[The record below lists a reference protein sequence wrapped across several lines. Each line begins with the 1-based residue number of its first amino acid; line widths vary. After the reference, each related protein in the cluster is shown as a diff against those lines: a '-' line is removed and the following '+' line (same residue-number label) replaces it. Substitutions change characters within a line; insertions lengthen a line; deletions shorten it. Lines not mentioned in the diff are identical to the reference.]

1 MKFNTIVSVDPGL
14 SGGLSLFQDNQLV
27 ACISMPTVKV
37 ETKPARYK
45 FDLLNGKKQFIK
57 SGPNKGKAKMIQI
70 SAAKYDTH
78 LALNEIKD
86 FFTFSEPENVAIIL
100 EAPAMSCGNLNA
112 KFGNSAKS
120 TATTNQNFGKLLAVA
135 ELCNLN
141 IFTVPPHKWKKDLN
155 LTKDKEQCVSFAEK
169 LFDRSFRTQR
179 NSLIDGQAESAL
191 IGHWFITSQ
200 GNEDE

>member
-14 SGGLSLFQDNQLV
+14 AGGLSLFQDNKLI
-27 ACISMPTVKV
+27 ACISMPTVKI

-45 FDLLNGKKQFIK
+45 LDLLNGKKQFIK
-57 SGPNKGKAKMIQI
+57 SGSNKGKPKMIQV

-86 FFTFSEPENVAIIL
+86 FFSFSEPENVAIIL
-100 EAPAMSCGNLNA
+100 EAPAMS
-112 KFGNSAKS
+112 FGNSASS

-155 LTKDKEQCVSFAEK
+155 LTKDKELCVSFAEK
-169 LFDRSFRTQR
+169 EFGKKFRTDR
-179 NSLIDGQAESAL
+179 GRLLDGQAESAL
-191 IGHWFITSQ
+191 IGLWFLKFRDK
-200 GNEDE
+200 E

>member
-14 SGGLSLFQDNQLV
+14 AGGISLFQNNKLV

-45 FDLLNGKKQFIK
+45 LDLLNGKKQLIK
-57 SGPNKGKAKMIQI
+57 SGSNKGKPKMIQV
-70 SAAKYDTH
+70 SAAKYDTQ
-78 LALNEIKD
+78 LALKEIED
-86 FFTFSEPENVAIIL
+86 FFLFSEPEKVAIIL
-100 EAPAMSCGNLNA
+100 EAPAMS
-112 KFGNSAKS
+112 FGNSASS

-155 LTKDKEQCVSFAEK
+155 LTKDKEECVKYADK
-169 LFDRSFRTQR
+169 LSGKSFRTDR
-179 NSLIDGQAESAL
+179 GALKDGPAES
-191 IGHWFITSQ
+191 F
-200 GNEDE
+200 

>member
-14 SGGLSLFQDNQLV
+14 TGGLSLFVNNQLV

-57 SGPNKGKAKMIQI
+57 SGPNKGQAKTIQI
-70 SAAKYDTH
+70 SAAKYEIN

-86 FFTFSEPENVAIIL
+86 FFTFSEPEKVAIIL
-100 EAPAMSCGNLNA
+100 ESPAMS
-112 KFGNSAKS
+112 FGNSASS

-135 ELCNLN
+135 ELCKLN
-141 IFTVPPHKWKKDLN
+141 IFTVPPHKWKKDLG
-155 LTKDKEQCVSFAEK
+155 LTKDKLQCVEFAEK
-169 LFDRSFRTQR
+169 LFEKSFRTDR
-179 NSLIDGQAESAL
+179 GALLDGQAESAL
-191 IGHWFITSQ
+191 IGYWYINHKLKEE
-200 GNEDE
+200 NA

>member
-14 SGGLSLFQDNQLV
+14 AGGISLFQDNKLV

-45 FDLLNGKKQFIK
+45 LDLLNGKKQFIK
-57 SGPNKGKAKMIQI
+57 SGSNKGKPKMIQI

-86 FFTFSEPENVAIIL
+86 FFSFSEPENVAIIL
-100 EAPAMSCGNLNA
+100 EAPAMS
-112 KFGNSAKS
+112 FGNSASS

-155 LTKDKEQCVSFAEK
+155 LTKDKEQCVHYAEQ
-169 LFDRSFRTQR
+169 LFNKSFRTQR

-191 IGHWFITSQ
+191 IGHWFIQSDNNNDTEVTS
-200 GNEDE
+200 

>member
-1 MKFNTIVSVDPGL
+1 MKFNTIVSVDIGL
-14 SGGLSLFQDNQLV
+14 SGGISLFQDNKLV

-45 FDLLNGKKQFIK
+45 LDLLNGKKQLIK
-57 SGPNKGKAKMIQI
+57 SGSNKGKPKMIQV

-86 FFTFSEPENVAIIL
+86 FFSFSEPENVAIIL
-100 EAPAMSCGNLNA
+100 EAPAMS
-112 KFGNSAKS
+112 FGNSASS

-141 IFTVPPHKWKKDLN
+141 IITVPPHKWKKDLN
-155 LTKDKEQCVSFAEK
+155 LTKDKELCVSFAEK

-179 NSLIDGQAESAL
+179 NRLIDGPAESAL

>member
-1 MKFNTIVSVDPGL
+1 MKFNTVVSVDPGL
-14 SGGLSLFQDNQLV
+14 AGGLSLFQDNKLV

-45 FDLLNGKKQFIK
+45 LDLLNGKKQLIK
-57 SGPNKGKAKMIQI
+57 SGSNKGKPKMIQV

-86 FFTFSEPENVAIIL
+86 FFSFSEPENVAIIL
-100 EAPAMSCGNLNA
+100 EAPAMS
-112 KFGNSAKS
+112 FGNSASS

-179 NSLIDGQAESAL
+179 NRLIDGPAESAL
-191 IGHWFITSQ
+191 IGHWFISSL

>member
-14 SGGLSLFQDNQLV
+14 AGGLSLFQDNQLIS
-27 ACISMPTVKV
+27 CISMPTVKV

-57 SGPNKGKAKMIQI
+57 SGPNKGQAKMIQI

-135 ELCNLN
+135 ELCKLN
-141 IFTVPPHKWKKDLN
+141 IFTVPPHKWKKDLA
-155 LTKDKEQCVSFAEK
+155 LSKDKEECVKYAEQLSGK
-169 LFDRSFRTQR
+169 SFRTDR
-179 NSLIDGQAESAL
+179 GALKDGPAES
-191 IGHWFITSQ
+191 F
-200 GNEDE
+200 

>member
-14 SGGLSLFQDNQLV
+14 AGGLSLFQDNKLV

-45 FDLLNGKKQFIK
+45 LDLLNGKKQFIK
-57 SGPNKGKAKMIQI
+57 SGSNKGKPKMIQV
-70 SAAKYDTH
+70 SAAKYNAH

-86 FFTFSEPENVAIIL
+86 FFLFSEPEGIAIIL
-100 EAPAMSCGNLNA
+100 EAPAMS
-112 KFGNSAKS
+112 FGNSASS

-155 LTKDKEQCVSFAEK
+155 LTKDKKECVEFAEK
-169 LFDRSFRTQR
+169 EFGRNFRTKGGR
-179 NSLIDGQAESAL
+179 LLDGQAESAL
-191 IGHWFITSQ
+191 IGLWFLKF
-200 GNEDE
+200 GLKE

>member
-14 SGGLSLFQDNQLV
+14 AGGLSLFQDNKLV

-45 FDLLNGKKQFIK
+45 LDLLNGKKQFIK
-57 SGPNKGKAKMIQI
+57 SGSNKGKPKMIQV
-70 SAAKYDTH
+70 SAAKYNAH

-86 FFTFSEPENVAIIL
+86 FFLFSEPEGVAIIL
-100 EAPAMSCGNLNA
+100 EAPAMS
-112 KFGNSAKS
+112 FGNSASS

-155 LTKDKEQCVSFAEK
+155 LTKDKKECVEFAEK
-169 LFDRSFRTQR
+169 EFGRNFRTKGGR
-179 NSLIDGQAESAL
+179 LLDGQAESAL
-191 IGHWFITSQ
+191 IGLWFLKF
-200 GNEDE
+200 GAKE

>member
-1 MKFNTIVSVDPGL
+1 MKFNTIVSADIGL
-14 SGGLSLFQDNQLV
+14 AGGLSLFQDNKLV

-45 FDLLNGKKQFIK
+45 LDLLNGKKQFIK
-57 SGPNKGKAKMIQI
+57 SGSNKGKPKMIQV

-86 FFTFSEPENVAIIL
+86 FFLFSEPEKVAIIL
-100 EAPAMSCGNLNA
+100 EAPAMS
-112 KFGNSAKS
+112 FGNSASS

-155 LTKDKEQCVSFAEK
+155 LTKDKELCVSFAEK
-169 LFDRSFRTQR
+169 EFGKKFRTDR
-179 NSLIDGQAESAL
+179 GRLLDGQAESAL
-191 IGHWFITSQ
+191 IGLWFLKF
-200 GNEDE
+200 GDKE

>member
-14 SGGLSLFQDNQLV
+14 AGGLSLFQDNKLV

-45 FDLLNGKKQFIK
+45 LDLLNGKKQFIK
-57 SGPNKGKAKMIQI
+57 SGSNKGKPKMIQV

-86 FFTFSEPENVAIIL
+86 FFSFSEPENVAIIL
-100 EAPAMSCGNLNA
+100 EAPAMS
-112 KFGNSAKS
+112 FGNSASS

-155 LTKDKEQCVSFAEK
+155 LTKDKEECVKYAEHLSGK
-169 LFDRSFRTQR
+169 SFRTDR
-179 NSLIDGQAESAL
+179 GALKDGPAES
-191 IGHWFITSQ
+191 F
-200 GNEDE
+200 

>member
-14 SGGLSLFQDNQLV
+14 SGGLSLFVNNQLV
-27 ACISMPTVKV
+27 SCISMPTVKV
-37 ETKPARYK
+37 ETKQARYK
-45 FDLLNGKKQFIK
+45 LDLLNGKKQFIK
-57 SGPNKGKAKMIQI
+57 SGPNKDKPKMIQI
-70 SAAKYDTH
+70 SAAKYDLH

-86 FFTFSEPENVAIIL
+86 FFTFSEPEEVAIIL
-100 EAPAMSCGNLNA
+100 EAPAMS
-112 KFGNSAKS
+112 FGNSASS

-155 LTKDKEQCVSFAEK
+155 LTKDKEQCVKYAEQ
-169 LFDRSFRTQR
+169 LFNKSFRTQR

-191 IGHWFITSQ
+191 IGHWFIKSDHNNDTEVT
-200 GNEDE
+200 N

>member
-1 MKFNTIVSVDPGL
+1 MKFNTIVSVDIGL
-14 SGGLSLFQDNQLV
+14 AGGLSLFQDNKLV

-45 FDLLNGKKQFIK
+45 LDLLNGKKQFIK
-57 SGPNKGKAKMIQI
+57 SGLNKGKPKMIQV

-86 FFTFSEPENVAIIL
+86 FFSFLEPEKVAIIL
-100 EAPAMSCGNLNA
+100 EAPAMS
-112 KFGNSAKS
+112 FGNSASS

-155 LTKDKEQCVSFAEK
+155 LTKDKELCVSFAEK
-169 LFDRSFRTQR
+169 EFGKKFRTDR
-179 NSLIDGQAESAL
+179 GKLLDGQAESAL
-191 IGHWFITSQ
+191 IALWFLKF
-200 GNEDE
+200 GAKE

>member
-14 SGGLSLFQDNQLV
+14 AGGLSLFVNNQLV
-27 ACISMPTVKV
+27 TCISMPTVKV

-57 SGPNKGKAKMIQI
+57 SGPNKCQAKMIQI

-78 LALNEIKD
+78 LALNEIRD

-100 EAPAMSCGNLNA
+100 EAPAMS
-112 KFGNSAKS
+112 FGNSASS

-135 ELCNLN
+135 ELCSLN
-141 IFTVPPHKWKKDLN
+141 IFTVPPHKWKKDLA
-155 LTKDKEQCVSFAEK
+155 LSKDKEECVSFAEK

-179 NSLIDGQAESAL
+179 NAMIDGPAESAL
-191 IGHWFITSQ
+191 IGYWFISSQ
-200 GNEDE
+200 KD

>member
-14 SGGLSLFQDNQLV
+14 AGGLSLFQDNKLV

-45 FDLLNGKKQFIK
+45 LDLLNGKKQFIK
-57 SGPNKGKAKMIQI
+57 SGSNKGKPKMIQV
-70 SAAKYDTH
+70 SAAKYNAH

-86 FFTFSEPENVAIIL
+86 FFLFSEPEGVAIIL
-100 EAPAMSCGNLNA
+100 EAPAMS
-112 KFGNSAKS
+112 FGNSASS

-155 LTKDKEQCVSFAEK
+155 LTKDKKECVEFAEK
-169 LFDRSFRTQR
+169 EFRRSFRTKGGR
-179 NSLIDGQAESAL
+179 LLDGQAESAL
-191 IGHWFITSQ
+191 IGLWFLKF
-200 GNEDE
+200 GLKE

>member
-14 SGGLSLFQDNQLV
+14 AGGLWLFQDNKLV

-45 FDLLNGKKQFIK
+45 LDLLNGKKQFIK
-57 SGPNKGKAKMIQI
+57 SGSNKGKPKMIQI

-86 FFTFSEPENVAIIL
+86 FFSFSEPENVAIIL
-100 EAPAMSCGNLNA
+100 EAPAMS
-112 KFGNSAKS
+112 FGNSASS

-155 LTKDKEQCVSFAEK
+155 LTKDKEQCVKYAEK
-169 LFDRSFRTQR
+169 LFNKSFRTQR
-179 NSLIDGQAESAL
+179 NAMLDGQAEASL
-191 IGHWFITSQ
+191 IGHWFIQSDYNNNTEVT
-200 GNEDE
+200 N

>member
-14 SGGLSLFQDNQLV
+14 AGGLSLFQNNKLV

-57 SGPNKGKAKMIQI
+57 SGPNKGQAKMIQI

-78 LALNEIKD
+78 LALNKIKD
-86 FFTFSEPENVAIIL
+86 FFTFSEPEEVTIIL
-100 EAPAMSCGNLNA
+100 EAPAMS
-112 KFGNSAKS
+112 FGNSASS

-135 ELCNLN
+135 ELCKLN

-155 LTKDKEQCVSFAEK
+155 LTKDKEECVRYAEK
-169 LFDRSFRTQR
+169 LFNKSFRTQR
-179 NSLIDGQAESAL
+179 NRLIDGPAESAL

-200 GNEDE
+200 ED

>member
-1 MKFNTIVSVDPGL
+1 MKFNTIVSADIGL
-14 SGGLSLFQDNQLV
+14 AGGLSLFQDNNLV
-27 ACISMPTVKV
+27 IVIDMPVKKI

-70 SAAKYDTH
+70 SAAKHDTILDLH
-78 LALNEIKD
+78 KIKE
-86 FFTFSEPENVAIIL
+86 FFTFSEPEKVAIIL
-100 EAPAMSCGNLNA
+100 EAPAMS
-112 KFGNSAKS
+112 FGNSASS

-155 LTKDKEQCVSFAEK
+155 LTKDKEQCVQYAEQ
-169 LFDRSFRTQR
+169 LFNKSFRTQR
-179 NSLIDGQAESAL
+179 NAMLDGQAEASL
-191 IGHWFITSQ
+191 VGHWFIQSNHNNDTEVT
-200 GNEDE
+200 N

>member
-14 SGGLSLFQDNQLV
+14 AGGLSLFQDNQLIS
-27 ACISMPTVKV
+27 CISMPTVKV

-57 SGPNKGKAKMIQI
+57 SGPKKGQAKTVQI
-70 SAAKYDTH
+70 SAAKHDTH

-86 FFTFSEPENVAIIL
+86 FFSFQEPEKVAIIL
-100 EAPAMSCGNLNA
+100 EAPAMS
-112 KFGNSAKS
+112 FGNSASS

-135 ELCNLN
+135 ELCKLN

-155 LTKDKEQCVSFAEK
+155 LTKDKEECVRYAEQLSSK
-169 LFDRSFRTQR
+169 SFRTER
-179 NSLIDGQAESAL
+179 GALKDGPAESML

-200 GNEDE
+200 ED

>member
-14 SGGLSLFQDNQLV
+14 AGGLSLFQDNKLV

-45 FDLLNGKKQFIK
+45 LDLLNGKKQFIK
-57 SGPNKGKAKMIQI
+57 SGSNKGKPKMIQV
-70 SAAKYDTH
+70 SAAKCDSH

-86 FFTFSEPENVAIIL
+86 FFSFSEPENVAIIL
-100 EAPAMSCGNLNA
+100 EAPAMS
-112 KFGNSAKS
+112 FGNSASS

-141 IFTVPPHKWKKDLN
+141 IFTVTPHKWKKDLN
-155 LTKDKEQCVSFAEK
+155 LTKDKELCVKYAEQLSGK
-169 LFDRSFRTQR
+169 SFRTDR
-179 NSLIDGQAESAL
+179 GALKDGPAES
-191 IGHWFITSQ
+191 F
-200 GNEDE
+200 

>member
-14 SGGLSLFQDNQLV
+14 SGGLSLFKDNQLV
-27 ACISMPTVKV
+27 SCISMPTVKV

-45 FDLLNGKKQFIK
+45 LDLLNGKKQFIK
-57 SGPNKGKAKMIQI
+57 SGPKKGQAKTVQI

-86 FFTFSEPENVAIIL
+86 FFSFQEPEKVAIIL

-155 LTKDKEQCVSFAEK
+155 LTKDKEECVRYAEK
-169 LFDRSFRTQR
+169 LSGKSFRTER
-179 NSLIDGQAESAL
+179 GALRDGPAESML

-200 GNEDE
+200 ED

>member
-1 MKFNTIVSVDPGL
+1 MKFKTVVSVDPGL
-14 SGGLSLFQDNQLV
+14 SGGLSLFVNNVLV
-27 ACISMPTVKV
+27 TCISMPTVKV

-45 FDLLNGKKQFIK
+45 LDLLNGKKQFIK
-57 SGPNKGKAKMIQI
+57 SGPKKGQAKTVQI
-70 SAAKYDTH
+70 SAAKHDTL
-78 LALNEIKD
+78 LALNKIKE

-100 EAPAMSCGNLNA
+100 EAPAMSCGN
-112 KFGNSAKS
+112 SASS

-155 LTKDKEQCVSFAEK
+155 LIKDKEQCVQYAEQ
-169 LFDRSFRTQR
+169 LSGRSFRTDR
-179 NSLIDGQAESAL
+179 GALKDGPAESML

-200 GNEDE
+200 ED

>member
-1 MKFNTIVSVDPGL
+1 MKFNTIVSADIGL
-14 SGGLSLFQDNQLV
+14 SGGLSLFVNNQLV

-57 SGPNKGKAKMIQI
+57 SGPNKGQAKMIQI

-100 EAPAMSCGNLNA
+100 EAPAMS
-112 KFGNSAKS
+112 FGNSASS

-135 ELCNLN
+135 ELCKLN
-141 IFTVPPHKWKKDLN
+141 IFTVPPHKWKKDLA
-155 LTKDKEQCVSFAEK
+155 LSKDKEECVRYAEK
-169 LFDRSFRTQR
+169 LFNKSFRTQR
-179 NSLIDGQAESAL
+179 NRLIDGPAESAL
-191 IGHWFITSQ
+191 IGQWFISSQ
-200 GNEDE
+200 ED

>member
-1 MKFNTIVSVDPGL
+1 MKFNTIVSIDIGL
-14 SGGLSLFQDNQLV
+14 SGGISFFQDNVLI
-27 ACISMPTVKV
+27 ACTSMPTVKV
-37 ETKPARYK
+37 ETKPAKYK

-57 SGPNKGKAKMIQI
+57 SGPKKGQAKTVQI

-78 LALNEIKD
+78 LALNEIKN
-86 FFTFSEPENVAIIL
+86 FFTFSEPEKVAIIL
-100 EAPAMSCGNLNA
+100 EAPAMS
-112 KFGNSAKS
+112 FGNSASS

-179 NSLIDGQAESAL
+179 NSLIDGPAESAL
-191 IGHWFITSQ
+191 IGHWFINSQ
-200 GNEDE
+200 ED

>member
-1 MKFNTIVSVDPGL
+1 MKFNTIVSVDIGL
-14 SGGLSLFQDNQLV
+14 AGGLSMFVNNQLV
-27 ACISMPTVKV
+27 TCISMPTVKV

-45 FDLLNGKKQFIK
+45 LDLLNGKKQFIK
-57 SGPNKGKAKMIQI
+57 SGSNKGKPKMIQV

-86 FFTFSEPENVAIIL
+86 FFSFSEPENVAIIL
-100 EAPAMSCGNLNA
+100 EAPAMS
-112 KFGNSAKS
+112 FGNSASS

-155 LTKDKEQCVSFAEK
+155 LTKDKELCVSFAEK
-169 LFDRSFRTQR
+169 EFGKKFRTDKGR
-179 NSLIDGQAESAL
+179 LLDGQAESAL
-191 IGHWFITSQ
+191 IGLWFLKF
-200 GNEDE
+200 GDKE

>member
-1 MKFNTIVSVDPGL
+1 MKFNTIVSADIGL
-14 SGGLSLFQDNQLV
+14 AGGLSLFQDNKLI

-45 FDLLNGKKQFIK
+45 LDLLNGKKQFIK
-57 SGPNKGKAKMIQI
+57 SGSNKGKPKMIQV

-86 FFTFSEPENVAIIL
+86 FFSFSEPENVAIIL
-100 EAPAMSCGNLNA
+100 EAPAMS
-112 KFGNSAKS
+112 FGNSASS

-155 LTKDKEQCVSFAEK
+155 LTKDKEECVKYAEQ
-169 LFDRSFRTQR
+169 LFKRSFRTPKGR
-179 NSLIDGQAESAL
+179 LIDGTAESAL
-191 IGHWFITSQ
+191 IGHWFIQSDHNNDTEVT
-200 GNEDE
+200 N

>member
-1 MKFNTIVSVDPGL
+1 MKFNTILSVDPGL
-14 SGGLSLFQDNQLV
+14 AGGLSLFLDNKLV

-45 FDLLNGKKQFIK
+45 LDLLNGKKQFIK
-57 SGPNKGKAKMIQI
+57 SGSNKGKPKMIQV

-86 FFTFSEPENVAIIL
+86 FFSFSEPENVAIIL
-100 EAPAMSCGNLNA
+100 EAPAMS
-112 KFGNSAKS
+112 FGNSASS

-179 NSLIDGQAESAL
+179 NRLIDGPAESAL

>member
-14 SGGLSLFQDNQLV
+14 AGGLSLFQDNKLV

-45 FDLLNGKKQFIK
+45 LDLLNGKKQFIK
-57 SGPNKGKAKMIQI
+57 SGSNKGKPKMIQV
-70 SAAKYDTH
+70 SAAKYDTQ
-78 LALNEIKD
+78 LALKEIED
-86 FFTFSEPENVAIIL
+86 FFLFSEPENVAIIL
-100 EAPAMSCGNLNA
+100 EAPAMS
-112 KFGNSAKS
+112 FGNSASS

-155 LTKDKEQCVSFAEK
+155 LTKDKEECVKYAEQLSGK
-169 LFDRSFRTQR
+169 SFRTDR
-179 NSLIDGQAESAL
+179 GALKDGPAES
-191 IGHWFITSQ
+191 F
-200 GNEDE
+200 